1 MNVCKR
7 GGGALPRFPGI
18 FQIVSFQKDFVC
30 FKCSFFDKDSLLGLY
45 LEVDFK
51 GVVEV
56 LEVKRMT

>member
-1 MNVCKR
+1 MYVKG

-30 FKCSFFDKDSLLGLY
+30 FKCSFWTRIAYLGLY

-51 GVVEV
+51 GVVEI